1 MMVVGVGEYGIGFK
15 LLEGFMLLM
24 VLGFLV
30 DQEGGM
36 EENRL
41 FLYLLVGVIN
51 LFIFDSVDR
60 LVDGRFMF
68 MEFGINGGIGN
79 Y

>member
-1 MMVVGVGEYGIGFK
+1 
-15 LLEGFMLLM
+15 
-24 VLGFLV
+24 
-30 DQEGGM
+30 M